1 MNIKDSIVF
10 ISGANRGLG
19 LAFAQEALRRG
30 AQKVY
35 AGVRTPTDAAIP
47 GIVQVKLDVTDAHS
61 VAAAAALCGD
71 TTLVINN
78 AGIARLTASTLDAA
92 MIDTMRDIFETN
104 VYGTILVSQA
114 FAPILAANGGG
125 AIINVLSDATWLAR
139 PVLAAYSTSKAAVW
153 SFTNSLRAE
162 VRAQSTHVLG
172 LHVGFMDTDM
182 TAGLDMAKTS
192 PRDVASAALGGL
204 EDRLEEVLADEATR
218 EVKRSLSGAQALYLN
233 PPAIA

>member
-30 AQKVY
+30 AKKVY
-35 AGVRTPTDAAIP
+35 AGVRTPTDAAIA
-47 GIVQVKLDVTDAHS
+47 GVVQVKLDVTDAQS

-92 MIDTMRDIFETN
+92 MIDTMREIFETN

-125 AIINVLSDATWLAR
+125 AIINVLSDAAWLAR

-162 VRAQSTHVLG
+162 VRAQATHVLG